1 LDTNLENDRIIKCI
15 SCDSSNFNYY
25 ADHLTLKLPIYICQ
39 NCKLYITGKSQK
51 EIDTVIQHY
60 YDKDFWADDLE
71 NLLESNFTD
80 SYSIGRIRL
89 WKSQKKY
96 CNKILNNSK
105 TILEIGSGHGEAIY
119 NFDKIGYNVTGIE
132 PDKKNVTSINK
143 KLKNSKCIVEKAETF
158 SFEKKFDIIW
168 LNHVFEH
175 LTQPIQFLTKISN
188 FLNNSGFIFIE
199 VPSVEKKNDSRQFTS
214 APHAYNYSKL
224 SLINISKK
232 TNFNIMKCDYFRSP
246 TFVEGGINKIFNLF
260 LKKDFFEF
268 YPKILCN
275 KENGE
280 NIRIILQKNSVI

>member
-1 LDTNLENDRIIKCI
+1 MNGNLENDRILKCI
-15 SCDSSNFNYY
+15 SCDFSNFNYY
-25 ADHLTLKLPIYICQ
+25 ADNFTLKLPMYICQ
-39 NCKLYITGKSQK
+39 NCKLYVTGKSQK
-51 EIDTVIQHY
+51 EIDKILQHY
-60 YDKDFWADDLE
+60 YDKDFWNEDLE

-80 SYSIGRIRL
+80 SYSIGRIKI

-96 CNKILNNSK
+96 CNDILNNSK

-175 LTQPIQFLTKISN
+175 LTQPIQFLRKISN
-188 FLNNSGFIFIE
+188 FLNDSGFIFIE
-199 VPSVEKKNDSRQFTS
+199 VPSVEKKNDYRQFKTV
-214 APHAYNYSKL
+214 PHAYNYSKS

-232 TNFNIMKCDYFRSP
+232 ANYKIIKCDYFRSP
-246 TFVEGGINKIFNLF
+246 KLVEGGINKIFNLF

-280 NIRIILQKNSVI
+280 NIRLILHKNNVL